1 MSKTTVVVHDHN
13 LVNYNDDYDFTNA
26 ECCVHLLRDL
36 KELNECLPREWIDK
50 LIKLFIDTNNKRKE
64 YINQNILVFDYEVTD
79 KVIEEYDEIIKEA
92 KNNNLKDFNSYYG
105 NDEKRMIKRL
115 EDYKENYLLWVLIF
129 DVPFSNNLSERSLRN
144 TKTKMK
150 VSGQFSNIQN
160 AEYLARIK
168 SYIETCKSND
178 INSHESLKRL
188 IEDNSYTLDEMQIN

>member
-1 MSKTTVVVHDHN
+1 M
-13 LVNYNDDYDFTNA
+13 
-26 ECCVHLLRDL
+26 
-36 KELNECLPREWIDK
+36 
-50 LIKLFIDTNNKRKE
+50 
-64 YINQNILVFDYEVTD
+64 TD

-115 EDYKENYLLWVLIF
+115 ENYKENYLLWVLRF

-160 AEYLARIK
+160 AEFFTRIK

-178 INSHESLKRL
+178 INPHEALKRL
-188 IEDNSYTLDEMQIN
+188 IEDNPYTLDEMQIN